1 MKVLMYKWI
10 SSTTFAV
17 IRVCAI
23 ALAQYAA
30 TVTACESLTSQEID
44 TLAEDVRAE
53 RRKIE
58 TIQLEVD
65 LIIDSLADESTQT
78 RTVRLWANLPQ
89 GQTRVDTLIPSTG
102 GDYDVD
108 ARCRGATE
116 FRGSIH
122 EWLSVDV
129 PAKEAGIDTQ
139 FHLGPKVF
147 DKPSS
152 SYMFIVQDP
161 RVIGLISNDFDGL
174 RYNTLQERIVAVQGT
189 STASM
194 DSVSLEGE
202 DCKLV
207 SSDRTLT
214 DAATG
219 NIRNVRMRV
228 WLIQRDSRLLFRRS
242 ETEYS
247 TTDSG
252 GVPQNS
258 RYQIDVD
265 HAKHELTDIW
275 VPTKYVIEKRAGGVD
290 NYRET
295 ALINVIRLNNGFDG
309 DPFSLKSMEHLKPG
323 AHGLSSKG
331 WIEWDGSRLKPWS
344 RRSSVRADVPRAK
357 SWRGWGWLVGAGL
370 LMIAWWR
377 LRKGWRPAARQS

>member
-1 MKVLMYKWI
+1 
-10 SSTTFAV
+10 
-17 IRVCAI
+17 
-23 ALAQYAA
+23 
-30 TVTACESLTSQEID
+30 
-44 TLAEDVRAE
+44 
-53 RRKIE
+53 
-58 TIQLEVD
+58 
-65 LIIDSLADESTQT
+65 
-78 RTVRLWANLPQ
+78 
-89 GQTRVDTLIPSTG
+89 
-102 GDYDVD
+102 
-108 ARCRGATE
+108 
-116 FRGSIH
+116 
-122 EWLSVDV
+122 
-129 PAKEAGIDTQ
+129 
-139 FHLGPKVF
+139 
-147 DKPSS
+147 
-152 SYMFIVQDP
+152 MFIVQDP

-331 WIEWDGSRLKPWS
+331 WIEWDGARPGRCSEGEVVARMGMACRCRFADDCMVAPSQGLAAGGSAVMTPMNA
-344 RRSSVRADVPRAK
+344 VR
-357 SWRGWGWLVGAGL
+357 
-370 LMIAWWR
+370 
-377 LRKGWRPAARQS
+377 